1 MPPFTAAPTICVAP
15 LFPVLYVIMKVG
27 RSHEEVNQFSQ
38 QERAHSCRLQGVVHD
53 CFQGTKYDDLAR
65 FRRIL
70 SPLYRSRTVKSISRL
85 FDSVPVR
92 RFLCSSHVGVQN
104 KTQRHHSSWLFTA
117 MKLPCDRPIAR
128 VHSQEPKTTLFVL
141 SLTRFALPKMVP
153 EIFLF
158 LIERGDEKHN
168 SVTSSRFS
176 QSSSTLP
183 IPLPPDRN
191 KPHYNIVLLGGKN
204 TQHPRLCFSS
214 PSRVGISITKKSQ
227 TLVSSSATPKGV
239 GASAVATG
247 FRYKETISLLQHCFH
262 SISK

>member
-183 IPLPPDRN
+183 IPAPTRPE
-191 KPHYNIVLLGGKN
+191 
-204 TQHPRLCFSS
+204 Q
-214 PSRVGISITKKSQ
+214 
-227 TLVSSSATPKGV
+227 
-239 GASAVATG
+239 AS
-247 FRYKETISLLQHCFH
+247 LQH
-262 SISK
+262 SIAGREKHAASPALLLKPQQGRYQYHQKISNSGFKQRDS